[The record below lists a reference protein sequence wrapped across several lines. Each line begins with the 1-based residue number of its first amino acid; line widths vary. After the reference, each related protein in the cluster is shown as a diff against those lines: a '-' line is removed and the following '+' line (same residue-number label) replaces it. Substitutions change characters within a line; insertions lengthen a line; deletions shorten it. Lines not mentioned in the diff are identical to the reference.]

1 MKYIIEI
8 CVAIDVAILGIA
20 YPILVDKISNIG
32 EKYQSEYL
40 SNVFDLKFP
49 QNLSVFRLSFFQ
61 LILIL
66 TLLSFIFK
74 ILDIPPIDY
83 FKDVYIVEN
92 SADILIF
99 CLTILLTISF
109 IIWLNRIVL
118 FQSKTSQLVI
128 YLIKKYE
135 NKTEDKN
142 LSKTYYLKT
151 INELTLY
158 AFKNDDPHI
167 GKTLSDFYYKQ
178 FMDYRT
184 NNSSNDGPIYPFDL
198 YHITN
203 EIIIKS
209 SENNNRRFSNI
220 GHLASSGIFL
230 LGENFT
236 FGKISQETY
245 RWLWRNLLVSANHKK
260 LIANYW
266 STASQHAGY
275 SLNLIA
281 PEYEPG
287 TMTITNNDKIKEV
300 EEERRKFLQ
309 LNYALGGL
317 LYYLSNYDIIKY
329 ILSFSQSQP
338 PRYELLPT
346 TMDDVF
352 YWFDQF
358 ANQYRSLEDPI
369 EYKFNFPELDN
380 LGVSGQTT
388 HNICLYISLL
398 FVRQF
403 TLQKIYS
410 YQNFK
415 IFHSLTNDL
424 NILYSYHRRL
434 QYFRTCIEKV
444 LENKELIDTL
454 NYKFDEQEVLATYDT
469 LSQKIKD
476 KIDLTKLQ
484 SPISQAKVQQFENE
498 TKRIL
503 KETFEQYS
511 TINNPTN
518 FRKIDKSI
526 TTAIN
531 GNMTLSYKSSFT
543 ENDIPNFNYD
553 TVHAESISNSKV
565 KFYIPNSFLI
575 ARNRRYL
582 IDKKNILKA
591 FQKLIP
597 TLSDEYIIISLCS
610 NYQVEQVINES
621 PYKNIIQKIP
631 YTNNHLKDTF
641 FLLKKKNL
649 PKMEFRDVSS
659 QEIEKFKLKPL
670 DSDIKLYASV
680 LDLNTPDNIDL
691 KNEYNNED
699 EDDEL
704 KVLLLISFI
713 YTISWR
719 SDRDIVMLSLSSPY
733 EERGIES
740 ELADI
745 KRLK

>member
-49 QNLSVFRLSFFQ
+49 QNLSIFKLSYFQ

-74 ILDIPPIDY
+74 ILDIPPLDD
-83 FKDVYIVEN
+83 FKDVYVIEN
-92 SADILIF
+92 SADIIIF
-99 CLTILLTISF
+99 FLTVVLTISF

-118 FQSKTSQLVI
+118 FQSKTSQLVK
-128 YLIKKYE
+128 YLINKYE
-135 NKTEDKN
+135 NKTNDEN

-151 INELTLY
+151 INELTIY

-167 GKTLSDFYYKQ
+167 SKTLSDFYYKQ
-178 FMDYRT
+178 FMDYRK
-184 NNSSNDGPIYPFDL
+184 NSSLQDGPIYPFDL

-203 EIIIKS
+203 EIIIIS
-209 SENNNRRFSNI
+209 SENNNRKFYGI
-220 GHLASSGIFL
+220 GHLASSGILL

-236 FGKISQETY
+236 FSKISKETY
-245 RWLWRNLLVSANHKK
+245 RWLWRNLSVSANHKK

-275 SLNLIA
+275 SLSLIA

-287 TMTITNNDKIKEV
+287 TMNITNNDKIKEI
-300 EEERRKFLQ
+300 EEERKKFLQ

-317 LYYLSNYDIIKY
+317 LLYLSNYDIIKY

-338 PRYELLPT
+338 PRYELLPN

-358 ANQYRSLEDPI
+358 ANQYRNLEDPI

-380 LGVSGQTT
+380 LGISGQTA
-388 HNICLYISLL
+388 HNICLYISIL

-415 IFHSLTNDL
+415 TFNNLSNDL

-444 LENKELIDTL
+444 LENKNLLDTL
-454 NYKFDEQEVLATYDT
+454 NYNINEQEILNTYDT
-469 LSQKIKD
+469 LSQQIKD
-476 KIDLTKLQ
+476 KIDMTKLQ
-484 SPISQAKVQQFENE
+484 APISPAKVEQFENE
-498 TKRIL
+498 TTRIL
-503 KETFEQYS
+503 KATFNEYS
-511 TINNPTN
+511 KINNPTN

-531 GNMTLSYKSSFT
+531 GIMTLSYKSSFT
-543 ENDIPNFNYD
+543 DNEIPNFNFD
-553 TVHAESISNSKV
+553 TVHAESISNSKI
-565 KFYIPNSFLI
+565 KFYIPNSFII

-591 FQKLIP
+591 LQKLIP
-597 TLSDEYIIISLCS
+597 SISDEYIIISLGL
-610 NYQVEQVINES
+610 NYHAEQLLDES
-621 PYKNIIQKIP
+621 SYKSLVVKIP
-631 YTNNHLKDTF
+631 FTNNHIRDTF
-641 FLLKKKNL
+641 FVLKKKYL
-649 PKMEFRDVSS
+649 PKMEFRDISS

-670 DSDIKLYASV
+670 DSEIKLYASV
-680 LDLNTPDNIDL
+680 LDLNIPDNSAL
-691 KNEYNNED
+691 KNEYDDKDD
-699 EDDEL
+699 EDEL

-740 ELADI
+740 ELGDI
-745 KRLK
+745 KKLK